1 MWWDLNLFKSILNFL
16 EGDWVQSFRAT
27 ERPRHPLQQIA
38 LTENFVRGPLYVTQT
53 DRITKLHLKVML
65 AKSTSEIQSQM
76 GHRQSLVPIIWKSDF
91 FFKSTSGFHISSR
104 ETTKL
109 ASLYTGQNIQIT
121 KHLYSGGIPGLKKHV
136 IKFQISLI
144 LDNVAYRPLYYFTSY
159 NGKR

>member
-1 MWWDLNLFKSILNFL
+1 MSQSVIIIHTEGQDHIVVGFKSFQIDLEFL

-53 DRITKLHLKVML
+53 DRITELHLKVML

-91 FFKSTSGFHISSR
+91 FFKSTSGFHIN
-104 ETTKL
+104 K
-109 ASLYTGQNIQIT
+109 ASLAIYWAEYTDNKTLVQRWDT
-121 KHLYSGGIPGLKKHV
+121 WVKKAR
-136 IKFQISLI
+136 
-144 LDNVAYRPLYYFTSY
+144 D
-159 NGKR
+159 

>member
-38 LTENFVRGPLYVTQT
+38 LTENFVRGPLHVTQT

-76 GHRQSLVPIIWKSDF
+76 GHMQSLVPIIWKSDF

-144 LDNVAYRPLYYFTSY
+144 LDNVA
-159 NGKR
+159 

>member
-1 MWWDLNLFKSILNFL
+1 MWWDLNLFKSILNIL

-38 LTENFVRGPLYVTQT
+38 LTENFVRGPLNVTQT

-91 FFKSTSGFHISSR
+91 FFQIYLWISHLQSR
-104 ETTKL
+104 NNK
-109 ASLYTGQNIQIT
+109 ASLAIYWAEYTDNKTLVQRWDT
-121 KHLYSGGIPGLKKHV
+121 WVKKAR
-136 IKFQISLI
+136 
-144 LDNVAYRPLYYFTSY
+144 D
-159 NGKR
+159 

>member
-38 LTENFVRGPLYVTQT
+38 LTENFVRGPLNVTQT

-91 FFKSTSGFHISSR
+91 FFQIYLWISHLQSR
-104 ETTKL
+104 NNK
-109 ASLYTGQNIQIT
+109 ASLAIYWAEYTDNKTLVQRWDT
-121 KHLYSGGIPGLKKHV
+121 WVKKAR
-136 IKFQISLI
+136 
-144 LDNVAYRPLYYFTSY
+144 D
-159 NGKR
+159 

>member
-1 MWWDLNLFKSILNFL
+1 
-16 EGDWVQSFRAT
+16 
-27 ERPRHPLQQIA
+27 
-38 LTENFVRGPLYVTQT
+38 
-53 DRITKLHLKVML
+53 
-65 AKSTSEIQSQM
+65 M

-144 LDNVAYRPLYYFTSY
+144 LDNGLKTPVLFYILQWEKMIDSQR
-159 NGKR
+159 GGV

>member
-1 MWWDLNLFKSILNFL
+1 MSQSVIIIHTEGQDHIVVGFKSFQIDLEFL

-38 LTENFVRGPLYVTQT
+38 LTENFVRGPLNVTQT

-91 FFKSTSGFHISSR
+91 FFQIYLWISHLQSR
-104 ETTKL
+104 NNK
-109 ASLYTGQNIQIT
+109 ASLAIYWAGYTDNKTLVQRWDT
-121 KHLYSGGIPGLKKHV
+121 WVKKAR
-136 IKFQISLI
+136 
-144 LDNVAYRPLYYFTSY
+144 D
-159 NGKR
+159 

>member
-38 LTENFVRGPLYVTQT
+38 LTENFVRGPLHVTQT

-76 GHRQSLVPIIWKSDF
+76 GHRQSLVPIIWKF
-91 FFKSTSGFHISSR
+91 FFQIYLWISHLQSR
-104 ETTKL
+104 NNK
-109 ASLYTGQNIQIT
+109 ASLAIYWAEYTDNKTLVQRWDT
-121 KHLYSGGIPGLKKHV
+121 WVKKAR
-136 IKFQISLI
+136 
-144 LDNVAYRPLYYFTSY
+144 D
-159 NGKR
+159 